1 MTVWLAASYIR
12 PNTSSNNM
20 ANATTDMY
28 NGSFSE
34 TTAPTNLSFGDVVCQ
49 SELEPESMASHQV
62 YLYVSMLFIAIGLI
76 GNSLNIAVFSSRT
89 SRKSSSNVYLLVL
102 AVSDSLYLVSVFF
115 TKILTTLRCMY
126 FVDTPIDVVN
136 RSDFMCVFLQ
146 YVLDFFSDFSTCL
159 ILAFTFERY
168 VAVYAPIR
176 FKQSC
181 TVRRARIICFAIFG
195 VITPLITPYHVMF
208 MGLYRDYDVCIVLLE
223 HEATFTMLYVAESL
237 IFRVVPVFIIA
248 VLNVFIMVKVRKQLN
263 VCGTSIL
270 VLN

>member
-1 MTVWLAASYIR
+1 
-12 PNTSSNNM
+12 M
-20 ANATTDMY
+20 ANDTTELY

-34 TTAPTNLSFGDVVCQ
+34 TTSPTTLRVGDVVCM

-62 YLYVSMLFIAIGLI
+62 YLYVSLLFIGIGLI
-76 GNSLNIAVFSSRT
+76 GNSLNIAVFSSEASRT
-89 SRKSSSNVYLLVL
+89 SSSNVYLLVL
-102 AVSDSLYLVSVFF
+102 AISDSLYLVSVFF

-126 FVDTPIDVVN
+126 FVDSPIDVVN
-136 RSDFMCVFLQ
+136 RSDFMCKFLQ

-176 FKQSC
+176 FKQTC

-208 MGLYRDYDVCIVLLE
+208 MGLYQDYDVCIVLLE
-223 HEATFTMLYVAESL
+223 HEATFTILYVAESL
-237 IFRVVPVFIIA
+237 VFRIVPVFIIA
-248 VLNVFIMVKVRKQLN
+248 VLNIFIMVKVRKEPI
-263 VCGTSIL
+263 VRGTSIL
-270 VLN
+270 PLNKRWAIQASNIPV